1 MMSNDVTCKVVS
13 ISDIVNNK
21 EAKQQFIGLV
31 EEQWL
36 EVDHRRKTSKLDVD
50 FDKYIKMDDLGIHF
64 IVLAYTDEELV
75 GYDSMFISPTP
86 HTGEITALT
95 DSMFIKRKYRKGGLG
110 TVMIKMAEGE
120 AKARGAKHMMVTFK
134 NDSPHPE
141 IVKDLGFFSYE
152 TIYAKTLGD

>member
-1 MMSNDVTCKVVS
+1 MSNDVTCKVVS
-13 ISDIVNNK
+13 ISDIVNSE

-31 EEQWL
+31 EEQWI

-95 DSMFIKRKYRKGGLG
+95 DSMFIKREYRKGGLG
-110 TVMIKMAEGE
+110 TVMIKMAEVE

>member
-1 MMSNDVTCKVVS
+1 MTSNVKCKVVS
-13 ISDIVNNK
+13 ISDIVNSE

-50 FDKYIKMDDLGIHF
+50 FNKYIQMDDLGVHF
-64 IVLAYTDEELV
+64 IILAYTDEELV

-95 DSMFIKRKYRKGGLG
+95 DSMFIKRTYRKGGLG
-110 TVMIKMAEGE
+110 TTMIKMAEEE
-120 AKARGAKHMMVTFK
+120 ARSRGAKHIMVTFK

-152 TIYAKTLGD
+152 TIYAKSLGD

>member
-1 MMSNDVTCKVVS
+1 MMSNVTCKVVS
-13 ISDIVNNK
+13 ISDIVNSE

-50 FDKYIKMDDLGIHF
+50 FNKYIKMDDLGIHF

-95 DSMFIKRKYRKGGLG
+95 DSMFIKREYRKGGLG
-110 TVMIKMAEGE
+110 TTMIKMAEGE

-152 TIYAKTLGD
+152 TIYAKALGD